1 MFHSTTILESAVYIT
16 SFYLSFSLLDR
27 NYFGQPEF
35 MRKWKIS
42 PATAMDVACKVISA
56 GFAMSATLCGIFILL
71 ISPSYTPSINQD
83 RSSFLVDRV
92 MVWATSYF
100 IYDFFAMFHVYL
112 ARKQE
117 KSDANSFCSDPT
129 LSQTLNSNNTDYID
143 VHAKNS
149 CTDNNELINSKLIT
163 NDDATSTLSNISN
176 SKCDTQHKSI
186 NDDIN
191 SVTMKTIS
199 NTKPR

>member
-1 MFHSTTILESAVYIT
+1 
-16 SFYLSFSLLDR
+16 
-27 NYFGQPEF
+27 
-35 MRKWKIS
+35 
-42 PATAMDVACKVISA
+42 
-56 GFAMSATLCGIFILL
+56 
-71 ISPSYTPSINQD
+71 
-83 RSSFLVDRV
+83 

-117 KSDANSFCSDPT
+117 KSDANSFCSDAT
-129 LSQTLNSNNTDYID
+129 LSQTLNSNDTD
-143 VHAKNS
+143 AKNS

-163 NDDATSTLSNISN
+163 NDDATSTSSNISN

-199 NTKPR
+199 TTKPR

>member
-1 MFHSTTILESAVYIT
+1 
-16 SFYLSFSLLDR
+16 
-27 NYFGQPEF
+27 
-35 MRKWKIS
+35 MRKWNIL
-42 PATAMDVACKVISA
+42 PATAMDIACKVISA

-71 ISPSYTPSINQD
+71 ISPSYTSSTNQD
-83 RSSFLVDRV
+83 RSSSLVDRV

-129 LSQTLNSNNTDYID
+129 LSQTLNSNNTD
-143 VHAKNS
+143 AKNS

-163 NDDATSTLSNISN
+163 NDDATSTSSNISN